1 MPDIRTQ
8 QVTNEPALWDNI
20 DDGNHFLRRDWARP
34 KDLFPT
40 DTATLVPEERFYRR
54 AENIAP
60 SPVIG
65 QLGVLRVQITQH
77 WRRIQKRFH
86 TIGQRQ
92 DSWDEYGSKRPNRLS
107 LDHALS
113 LVEDLLKSVILAG
126 YLWLTPFISSDE
138 DGHITIEWYKGKHE
152 LHIEVR
158 ENEAEYIKVWGAN
171 IESEMHVDF
180 LSKDSYLTLW
190 EWLLNG

>member
-1 MPDIRTQ
+1 MEEKE
-8 QVTNEPALWDNI
+8 N
-20 DDGNHFLRRDWARP
+20 
-34 KDLFPT
+34 
-40 DTATLVPEERFYRR
+40 PESKQRKSKLEKTSASTF
-54 AENIAP
+54 
-60 SPVIG
+60 IG
-65 QLGVLRVQITQH
+65 QLNVLPVQITQH
-77 WRRIQKRFH
+77 WPRISERFH
-86 TIGQRQ
+86 TIHQRE
-92 DSWDEYGSKRPNRLS
+92 DNWDEYDSKRPNSLS
-107 LDHALS
+107 LSHALS
-113 LVEDLLKSVILAG
+113 LVKDLLNSVSLAG

-152 LHIEVR
+152 LHIEIR

>member
-1 MPDIRTQ
+1 MTEIQTQ
-8 QVTNEPALWDNI
+8 QVTNEPALWNYI

-34 KDLFPT
+34 KYLFPT
-40 DTATLVPEERFYRR
+40 DVATLVSG
-54 AENIAP
+54 
-60 SPVIG
+60 SPVYSKSEKTSASTFIG
-65 QLGVLRVQITQH
+65 QLNVLPVQITQH
-77 WRRIQKRFH
+77 WPRISERFH
-86 TIGQRQ
+86 TIHQRE
-92 DSWDEYGSKRPNRLS
+92 DNWDEYDSKRPNSLS
-107 LDHALS
+107 LSHALS
-113 LVEDLLKSVILAG
+113 LVKDLLNSVSLAG